1 MTREEKGQKTSKYES
16 EKKVHQGRECKAPGE
31 TTGGQ
36 QRALAKRVD
45 SRHQEK
51 KRKEGGSETRKAAGS
66 RRCQEDIET
75 VKKRTKKRVVGTGA
89 KFVEE

>member
-36 QRALAKRVD
+36 CALAKRVD

-51 KRKEGGSETRKAAGS
+51 KRKEGGSETWKAAGS

-75 VKKRTKKRVVGTGA
+75 VRKRTKKRVVGTGA